1 MAIGRTPPESFSE
14 AMSEEES
21 NNLRAQSS
29 KSPFTMSSTSATRPA
44 RQSASPTKA
53 LMSSPVQPDG
63 PGAEPFATLRIT
75 SPDKTT
81 PSTWMR
87 GAESGKIG
95 EGAPEEG
102 GCSLRKDST
111 VEGTNGKTTL
121 EKT

>member
-1 MAIGRTPPESFSE
+1 MTP
-14 AMSEEES
+14 ANREEDS
-21 NNLRAQSS
+21 KYLRALSS
-29 KSPFTMSSTSATRPA
+29 KSPLMISSTSATNPA

-63 PGAEPFATLRIT
+63 PGAEPFATLRKT

-95 EGAPEEG
+95 LGAPEEG
-102 GCSLRKDST
+102 AYVKTQLSKALTAQDHAGKDN
-111 VEGTNGKTTL
+111 EL
-121 EKT
+121 HEK